1 MKVQTIENIDYFGED
16 AVFTVEKKQHTIYE
30 ITRPA
35 IAKDGSERT
44 STTYHLIEEHAKI
57 AEERDILKSKLD
69 IKQGES
75 AKYLVKYAEHIILI
89 PRREYIIT
97 GNQLDQFLK
106 DIKRGKVECGG
117 FKNTATLDFDNVE
130 NERIT
135 EIK

>member
-16 AVFTVEKKQHTIYE
+16 AVFTVEKKQLTIYE
-30 ITRPA
+30 VTRTA

-69 IKQGES
+69 IK
-75 AKYLVKYAEHIILI
+75 
-89 PRREYIIT
+89 
-97 GNQLDQFLK
+97 
-106 DIKRGKVECGG
+106 RGKVECGG

>member
-1 MKVQTIENIDYFGED
+1 M
-16 AVFTVEKKQHTIYE
+16 EKKQLVIYE
-30 ITRPA
+30 VTRTA

-44 STTYHLIEEHAKI
+44 STTYHLVEEHAKI

-69 IKQGES
+69 IKQGDT
-75 AKYLVKYAEHIILI
+75 AKYRVRYDEHVISI

-97 GNQLDQFLK
+97 GNQLERLLK
-106 DIKRGKVECGG
+106 DIMRGKIECGG
-117 FKNTATLDFDNVE
+117 FKNPATLAFDNAE

>member
-1 MKVQTIENIDYFGED
+1 M
-16 AVFTVEKKQHTIYE
+16 EKTKQLTIYE
-30 ITRPA
+30 VTRSA
-35 IAKDGSERT
+35 IAKNGKAET
-44 STTYHLIEEHAKI
+44 STTYHLVEEHAKI

-89 PRREYIIT
+89 PHREYIIT
-97 GNQLDQFLK
+97 GNQLDRFLK

-135 EIK
+135 EINE